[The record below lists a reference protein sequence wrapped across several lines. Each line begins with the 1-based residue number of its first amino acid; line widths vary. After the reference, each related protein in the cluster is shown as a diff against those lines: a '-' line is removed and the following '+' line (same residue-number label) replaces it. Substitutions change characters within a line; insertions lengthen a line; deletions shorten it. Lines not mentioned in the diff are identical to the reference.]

1 MNWTYFFRA
10 ASDNLNPMFPRV
22 LPKYDENYNESEG
35 IVGVDEDRQSAVDDR
50 PAKLDE
56 KAKTTMKV
64 KQIFVITCK
73 NWLLNF
79 HSKNS
84 L

>member
-10 ASDNLNPMFPRV
+10 ASDNSNPMFPRV
-22 LPKYDENYNESEG
+22 IPKYDDKTYDESEG

-50 PAKLDE
+50 PAKPEE
-56 KAKTTMKV
+56 KAKTTMEV

-73 NWLLNF
+73 NWLLHF
-79 HSKNS
+79 H
-84 L
+84 LY

>member
-1 MNWTYFFRA
+1 
-10 ASDNLNPMFPRV
+10 MFPRV

-35 IVGVDEDRQSAVDDR
+35 IVDVDEDRQSAVDDR

-73 NWLLNF
+73 N
-79 HSKNS
+79 
-84 L
+84 